1 MSRLPASTGW
11 LWLKQGFALFRKQP
25 GFLTMVVF
33 TNFLFA
39 VLMSALP
46 LLGPVLSLVFIPA
59 FTMAI
64 FQACNM
70 IDEAKRPSPAVL
82 LTGFRKP
89 VVGPL
94 CKLGL
99 VYFGV
104 FILSL
109 LLVSPW
115 IDTEAVRSFSKNAE
129 VGAASLMQG
138 STGFAMLAYTM
149 LVGVFV
155 ILLAFAPGLTYWKQM
170 PTFKAI
176 FYSVA
181 AIVGSLRA
189 VAVLVLAWLGIYW
202 AAGMLF
208 AMLLGRSQMVFVVLM
223 WLNLIFV
230 LVLHCALYS
239 AYKQIM
245 GAPEGDLKAP

>member
-1 MSRLPASTGW
+1 MSRLPANTGW
-11 LWLKQGFALFRKQP
+11 LWLKQGFGLFRKQP

-202 AAGMLF
+202 VAGMLF

-245 GAPEGDLKAP
+245 GAPEADLKAP

>member
-11 LWLKQGFALFRKQP
+11 QWLKQGFGLFRQQP

-39 VLMSALP
+39 VLLSLLP
-46 LLGPVLSLVFIPA
+46 VLGFVLSLVFIPA

-64 FQACNM
+64 YQACHM
-70 IDEAKRPSPAVL
+70 IDNAARLSPGVL
-82 LTGFRKP
+82 MTGFRKP
-89 VVGPL
+89 VLGPL

-99 VYFGV
+99 VYFSV
-104 FILSL
+104 FVIAL

-115 IDTEAVRSFSKNAE
+115 IDTEAMRQLPQNKEA
-129 VGAASLMQG
+129 GAAALMQG
-138 STGFAMLAYTM
+138 STGTAMMIFSL
-149 LVGVFV
+149 LFGLFV
-155 ILLAFAPGLTYWKQM
+155 MLLAFAPGLIYWKQM

-176 FYSVA
+176 FYSVFA
-181 AIVGSLRA
+181 MLGSTRA
-189 VAVLVLAWLGIYW
+189 MLVLVLSWLGIYW

-208 AMLLGRSQMVFVVLM
+208 GVLLSRTNMMFVVLI

-230 LVLHCALYS
+230 LILHCALYC

-245 GAPEGDLKAP
+245 GAPEADLKS